1 MSDFVSAFPESGT
14 ANGENLRDDAPGA
27 PARPQPG
34 SPLDALVR
42 RQAAAPGSD
51 RRLGFVPA
59 QVR

>member
-1 MSDFVSAFPESGT
+1 MSDFASAFPESGT
-14 ANGENLRDDAPGA
+14 AHGEIRDDAPGA
-27 PARPQPG
+27 SAHPQPG